1 MVSVEL
7 KWKTGLTSWVGGI
20 ERLLRRNSKGWF
32 GTGKAAT
39 PTRKEPETEGER
51 ALYEAMGWE
60 YAAGDEVDGRDYT
73 S

>member
-1 MVSVEL
+1 MISVEL

-20 ERLLRRNSKGWF
+20 ERLLRRNGAGWF
-32 GTGKAAT
+32 GAGKKPDAKLQ
-39 PTRKEPETEGER
+39 RKEPETEGER

-60 YAAGDEVDGRDYT
+60 YT